1 MWVIVKSSISNSFSF
16 ISIKYIFALRA
27 EKGMNLEVEDDK
39 KEEIG
44 NAITSQDSPVGIDAK
59 KTHIIIINKLIEIE
73 KRLDALEK
81 LH

>member
-1 MWVIVKSSISNSFSF
+1 
-16 ISIKYIFALRA
+16 
-27 EKGMNLEVEDDK
+27 MNLEVDDDK
-39 KEEIG
+39 KEEISKV
-44 NAITSQDSPVGIDAK
+44 ITSADSPVGIDAK